1 MIKKIT
7 QSLINLFGFKIV
19 KLKIK
24 KYEIN
29 CVKLTGR
36 WNEYD
41 DFIDLNYNFN
51 KKY

>member
-1 MIKKIT
+1 MT
-7 QSLINLFGFKIV
+7 NFLNYLIR
-19 KLKIK
+19 K